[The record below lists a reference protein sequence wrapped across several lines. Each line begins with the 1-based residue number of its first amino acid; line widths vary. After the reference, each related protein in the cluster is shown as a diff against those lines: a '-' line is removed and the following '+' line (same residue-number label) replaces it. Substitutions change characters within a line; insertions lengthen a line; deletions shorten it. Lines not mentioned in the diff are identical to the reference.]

1 MPVAR
6 SSDWKRATI
15 ALLLFSVSFGYL
27 EAAVVAYLR
36 ALNEPVR
43 QRFNPGREP
52 DDMFPLLKL
61 DQVKAAGPE
70 LVWLLKIELAREAA
84 TLFMLA
90 AVGIMVG
97 RNGGQTLAAFSIA
110 FGTWDIAFYAFLRLL
125 LHWPRSLLTWDLLFL
140 IPVPW
145 AAPVMGPVLVSL
157 SMIGAGF
164 VYLGLEWT
172 GRRARLRPLHWLG
185 VFTGGLILMIAFT
198 WDFHNITAGGMPHP
212 FNWPLFALGEM
223 TGLGAFLHA
232 ILTRSD
238 EC

>member
-1 MPVAR
+1 
-6 SSDWKRATI
+6 
-15 ALLLFSVSFGYL
+15 
-27 EAAVVAYLR
+27 
-36 ALNEPVR
+36 
-43 QRFNPGREP
+43 
-52 DDMFPLLKL
+52 
-61 DQVKAAGPE
+61 
-70 LVWLLKIELAREAA
+70 
-84 TLFMLA
+84 
-90 AVGIMVG
+90 
-97 RNGGQTLAAFSIA
+97 
-110 FGTWDIAFYAFLRLL
+110 
-125 LHWPRSLLTWDLLFL
+125 
-140 IPVPW
+140 
-145 AAPVMGPVLVSL
+145 MGPVLVSL

-198 WDFHNITAGGMPHP
+198 WDFQNIMAGGMPHP